1 MPAADRLHSYRQ
13 KVVPMNRPQRLNTRS
28 QLALQSYLDALLQDA
43 ASELEA
49 AEATEVAPIIANP
62 TASTVDDAGLDD
74 FAAAVL
80 EEEVR
85 DARRQPQP
93 LAQVVPLGERMAA
106 PLKSELGLPSLL
118 PSLLPVVNPQIV
130 PEAAPAV
137 VEPVIEPPAPVVVAA
152 VEEAVPAASAPWV
165 ERPSW
170 VDESFECLLFDVA
183 GLTLAVPL
191 ICLGTIYPLAGQELT
206 PLFGQPD
213 WFLGI
218 LPGQSGNLKVI
229 DTARWVMP
237 ERYRDECRDGLQYV
251 ISIEGCE
258 WGMAVHQVS
267 RSIRLDPREV
277 KWRSQR
283 TQRPWLAGTVI
294 EHMCA
299 LLDVSALAELIT
311 ASDRRKTKV

>member
-1 MPAADRLHSYRQ
+1 
-13 KVVPMNRPQRLNTRS
+13 MNRPQRLNTRS

-49 AEATEVAPIIANP
+49 AEAAEVVPVIANP

-93 LAQVVPLGERMAA
+93 SAQVVPLAERLVA

-118 PSLLPVVNPQIV
+118 PSLLPVVEPLV
-130 PEAAPAV
+130 VAEAVPAV
-137 VEPVIEPPAPVVVAA
+137 VEPVVEPPAPVVAV

-170 VDESFECLLFDVA
+170 ADESFECLLFDVA

-237 ERYRDECRDGLQYV
+237 ERYRDECREGLQYV

-258 WGMAVHQVS
+258 WGLAVHQVS

>member
-1 MPAADRLHSYRQ
+1 
-13 KVVPMNRPQRLNTRS
+13 MNRPLPLNTRS

-43 ASELEA
+43 ASELAA
-49 AEATEVAPIIANP
+49 AEACVAEPAAPIARGIE
-62 TASTVDDAGLDD
+62 VAGLDD

-80 EEEVR
+80 EEEIR

-93 LAQVVPLGERMAA
+93 SAQVLPLVERMAT

-118 PSLLPVVNPQIV
+118 PSLLSVVDTPVVTEVAPAMAEPAIV
-130 PEAAPAV
+130 PLVPEVAV
-137 VEPVIEPPAPVVVAA
+137 VA
-152 VEEAVPAASAPWV
+152 EEAVPAAKVPWT

-170 VDESFECLLFDVA
+170 ADEAFECLLFDVA

-191 ICLGTIYPLAGQELT
+191 ICLGSIYPLAGQELT

-218 LPGQSGNLKVI
+218 LPGPAGNLKVI

-237 ERYRDECRDGLQYV
+237 ERYRDECREGLQYV
-251 ISIEGCE
+251 ISIEGYE
-258 WGMAVHQVS
+258 WGLAVHQVS

-277 KWRSQR
+277 KWRTQR

-299 LLDVSALAELIT
+299 LLDVSALAELIA
-311 ASDRRKTKV
+311 ASDKRKTKV